1 MMETDQL
8 LIEGSSIQES
18 SIGERSI
25 DFNTEDSAQS
35 FHMEEKDDNINDSD
49 QENHFLADV
58 NILTSNSPSPLVNK
72 SIIDTGEES
81 SDEEEGGKLVVGE
94 DKGKPTTP
102 SKQNRPTKGGKAP
115 RSFFPFIHSF

>member
-1 MMETDQL
+1 MNEFMMETDQL

-58 NILTSNSPSPLVNK
+58 NILTSNSLSPLVNK

-81 SDEEEGGKLVVGE
+81 SDEEEGGKLVVDE

-102 SKQNRPTKGGKAP
+102 SKQNRP
-115 RSFFPFIHSF
+115 